1 MLVLK
6 EKAMVKKVISAAFIS
21 LIGLCILYFIAS
33 SVLKVDNRIA
43 PDDVQALSIN
53 SITYKAEADYKEI
66 AEFMKLFND
75 AKELKK
81 SVDTTPAYL
90 VEIRLKNE
98 KKIVIQGTSQGF
110 HYVDDGERQY
120 KISSI
125 EMSYYLENV
134 IK

>member
-98 KKIVIQGTSQGF
+98 KRLLYREQARDFIMLMTVKGNTKYRV
-110 HYVDDGERQY
+110 
-120 KISSI
+120 
-125 EMSYYLENV
+125 
-134 IK
+134 

>member
-1 MLVLK
+1 
-6 EKAMVKKVISAAFIS
+6 MVKKVISAAFIS

-98 KKIVIQGTSQGF
+98 KRLLYREQARDFIMLMTVKGNTKYRV
-110 HYVDDGERQY
+110 
-120 KISSI
+120 
-125 EMSYYLENV
+125 
-134 IK
+134 

>member
-1 MLVLK
+1 
-6 EKAMVKKVISAAFIS
+6 MVKKVISAAFIS

-90 VEIRLKNE
+90 IEIKLKNG
-98 KKIVIQGTSQGF
+98 KKIDIQGTSQGF
-110 HYVDDGERQY
+110 HYVDDGEKQY

-125 EMSYYLENV
+125 EMSYYLESV

>member
-1 MLVLK
+1 
-6 EKAMVKKVISAAFIS
+6 MVKKVISAAFIS

-33 SVLKVDNRIA
+33 SVLKVDNRIV

>member
-1 MLVLK
+1 
-6 EKAMVKKVISAAFIS
+6 MVKKVISAAFIS